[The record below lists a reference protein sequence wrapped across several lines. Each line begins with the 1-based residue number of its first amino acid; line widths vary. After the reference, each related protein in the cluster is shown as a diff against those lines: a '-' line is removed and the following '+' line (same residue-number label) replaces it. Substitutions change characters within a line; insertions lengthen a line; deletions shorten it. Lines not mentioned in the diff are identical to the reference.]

1 MFYSDF
7 WDLTENVEAVN
18 RVSLMN
24 YSIVFLI
31 DETASKVFECAI
43 DCKRCKHTCHN
54 VIKYFVSVSRLLS

>member
-1 MFYSDF
+1 MFYSEY

-31 DETASKVFECAI
+31 DETASKILECAI
-43 DCKRCKHTCHN
+43 DYKSCKHTCHN